1 MIWRM
6 HPLERHPCERSLS
19 VIRFQTSE
27 VFLSGNASRFTDQH
41 TNESARE
48 MERQTD
54 GEGACGEF
62 TLKDRNKNSTDS
74 GDAVTQRDRQ
84 TAIQRQTLRQTAS
97 QRKCAVSY
105 THLTLPTSGRV

>member
-1 MIWRM
+1 M
-6 HPLERHPCERSLS
+6 S

-74 GDAVTQRDRQ
+74 GDTVTERERE

-97 QRKCAVSY
+97 QRKCVCVWVCGCVCVGGWVDG
-105 THLTLPTSGRV
+105 LVVEKDVGGL

>member
-1 MIWRM
+1 M
-6 HPLERHPCERSLS
+6 
-19 VIRFQTSE
+19 IRFQTSE

-54 GEGACGEF
+54 GEGACEEF

-84 TAIQRQTLRQTAS
+84 TAIQRQTLRQTDS
-97 QRKCAVSY
+97 QRKCVCV
-105 THLTLPTSGRV
+105 GGWVRVCVWVGGWMCGWVG